1 MYYTLTAC
9 YLCLHLLGDLSMR
22 YMAAFII
29 LASLV
34 LPAKLVT
41 ANVLSPADY
50 ENFYGLDLKMLSIG
64 DDVYGLMTTQPAAHA
79 PDCVVE
85 LAFKFDVVQADLHS
99 LSTLVAL
106 AAIMADNA
114 DELRVVQQLSLASRR
129 FLEQLKYHRLILNN
143 VMSNCAENDA
153 IAKSLEI
160 SHTWN
165 DAASLVQSIV
175 KKIGASQ
182 R

>member
-34 LPAKLVT
+34 LPAKSVT
-41 ANVLSPADY
+41 ANVLSPVDY

-64 DDVYGLMTTQPAAHA
+64 DDVYGLVTTQPAAHA

-85 LAFKFDVVQADLHS
+85 LAFKFDAVQADLHS
-99 LSTLVAL
+99 LGTLVAL
-106 AAIMADNA
+106 AANMADT
-114 DELRVVQQLSLASRR
+114 RTSYGS
-129 FLEQLKYHRLILNN
+129 
-143 VMSNCAENDA
+143 S
-153 IAKSLEI
+153 S
-160 SHTWN
+160 S
-165 DAASLVQSIV
+165 
-175 KKIGASQ
+175 
-182 R
+182 